1 MTSPFPITIGVTGG
15 IGSGKSHVCRLLES
29 GGAPVFYTDTAAKQ
43 IIRTHPLVQEEL
55 RRLVGK
61 EVYDEQGA
69 LAKSVLAAY
78 LCRGRAFSRQVDA
91 IVHPRVAEAWKAFVH
106 LHAATLPRPAYI
118 YMECAL
124 LFESGFNRLVDKTL
138 LVQCP
143 QEERIRRVMERDGF
157 DRETVSKWMSLQ
169 MSETEKERRSD
180 LLLLNDGHTDIR
192 GELHRLSLR

>member
-1 MTSPFPITIGVTGG
+1 
-15 IGSGKSHVCRLLES
+15 
-29 GGAPVFYTDTAAKQ
+29 
-43 IIRTHPLVQEEL
+43 
-55 RRLVGK
+55 
-61 EVYDEQGA
+61 
-69 LAKSVLAAY
+69 
-78 LCRGRAFSRQVDA
+78 
-91 IVHPRVAEAWKAFVH
+91 
-106 LHAATLPRPAYI
+106 
-118 YMECAL
+118 MECAL

-143 QEERIRRVMERDGF
+143 QEERIRRVMERDGI